1 MNSVGDA
8 FLGGFLLVL
17 MAIMCAKGDSIQRA
31 LEERRLRR
39 HHCPTPCRESMRCRC
54 GCGGLHSV
62 GERQESCGLCGT
74 PIVYDEESEITQETY
89 WRYP

>member
-1 MNSVGDA
+1 MTGADVVSVVVG
-8 FLGGFLLVL
+8 LLLLV
-17 MAIMCAKGDSIQRA
+17 MGARGREIADWI
-31 LEERRLRR
+31 ERTRLRR
-39 HHCPTPCRESMRCRC
+39 HHCPTPCLESMRCRC

>member
-1 MNSVGDA
+1 MREAVIIGTGLA
-8 FLGGFLLVL
+8 FVLVAL
-17 MAIMCAKGDSIQRA
+17 FGERGSEAWQR
-31 LEERRLRR
+31 RRLRR
-39 HHCPTPCRESMRCRC
+39 HHCPTPCLESMRCRC